1 MFRHPN
7 STPSRPSG
15 QDAGSLKPPKAPD
28 RPLVP
33 YMRFS
38 RKMWAKV
45 RSEHPDSQLW
55 DIGKVIGQMWRDAP
69 ESEKAV
75 YQQARCILSL
85 YRAHIRIYLFV
96 PSIIPVFLE
105 YEIEKTEYEKAL
117 KAYHNSTAYQQY
129 LSAKNR
135 AKMADKSN
143 TVGGVIAS
151 GRGRL
156 DTGGV
161 VIQPVEDE
169 EVGDLSSRRVAA
181 VRFDRNH
188 RLIAELFNGNVVTD
202 TRTIVAQSRI
212 DMLQKQ
218 AHSLALHQSKLEDEL
233 KKLNDVFQEKK
244 RQMET
249 SSEEFAAR
257 LKKVCEDKPQ
267 VDETKYASMVE
278 EWSSKMLRAYEDY
291 KAKQEAIRA
300 KQLVER
306 EQLAE
311 ETPILYSLTVGDTS
325 PSPKRKE
332 TDDKSPV
339 NTTEDK
345 DKEDESESAEI
356 TEETEKPIEEDRNNE
371 KTETEEQQPSAE
383 EESQPQE
390 VAPPVTEDA
399 ATE

>member
-15 QDAGSLKPPKAPD
+15 QSDSSSLKPPKAPD

-69 ESEKAV
+69 DSEKAV
-75 YQQARCILSL
+75 YQQ
-85 YRAHIRIYLFV
+85 
-96 PSIIPVFLE
+96 E
-105 YEIEKTEYEKAL
+105 YEIEKAEYEKAL
-117 KAYHNSTAYQQY
+117 KAYHNSSAYQQY

-135 AKMADKSN
+135 AKIADKSN

-151 GRGRL
+151 SRGRL
-156 DTGGV
+156 DTGAV
-161 VIQPVEDE
+161 VIQPTAEDE
-169 EVGDLSSRRVAA
+169 ELGDLSSRRVAA

-188 RLIAELFNGNVVTD
+188 RLIADLFNGSIVTD
-202 TRTIVAQSRI
+202 TRTVVAQSRI
-212 DMLQKQ
+212 DMLKKQ
-218 AHSLALHQSKLEDEL
+218 AQSLALHQSKLEEEL

-244 RQMET
+244 RLMET

-257 LKKVCEDKPQ
+257 LKRVCEERPQ
-267 VDETKYASMVE
+267 VDEAKYASMVE
-278 EWSSKMLRAYEDY
+278 DWSVKLLKAYEDY

-325 PSPKRKE
+325 PSPRSKE
-332 TDDKSPV
+332 PEESSPLPDTMG
-339 NTTEDK
+339 NAGDGSA
-345 DKEDESESAEI
+345 KESRPEGNQKM
-356 TEETEKPIEEDRNNE
+356 ETG
-371 KTETEEQQPSAE
+371 EEQQPSNSE
-383 EESQPQE
+383 K
-390 VAPPVTEDA
+390 APEQTQNMSATPASVTSA
-399 ATE
+399 

>member
-75 YQQARCILSL
+75 YQQ
-85 YRAHIRIYLFV
+85 
-96 PSIIPVFLE
+96 E

>member
-7 STPSRPSG
+7 PSQSRPSV
-15 QDAGSLKPPKAPD
+15 QSDSSSLKPPKAPD

-45 RSEHPDSQLW
+45 RADHPDAQLW
-55 DIGKVIGQMWRDAP
+55 DIGKVIGQLWRDAP
-69 ESEKAV
+69 DSEKAI
-75 YQQARCILSL
+75 YQQ
-85 YRAHIRIYLFV
+85 
-96 PSIIPVFLE
+96 E

-117 KAYHNSTAYQQY
+117 KAYHNSSAYQQY
-129 LSAKNR
+129 LTAKNR

-151 GRGRL
+151 SRGRL

-169 EVGDLSSRRVAA
+169 ELGDLSYRRVAA

-188 RLIAELFNGNVVTD
+188 RLIADLFNGSVVTD

-212 DMLQKQ
+212 DMLKKQ

-233 KKLNDVFQEKK
+233 KKLSDVFQEKK
-244 RQMET
+244 RLMENA
-249 SSEEFAAR
+249 SEEFAAR
-257 LKKVCEDKPQ
+257 LKKVCEEKPQ
-267 VDETKYASMVE
+267 IDETKYCAMVD
-278 EWSSKMLRAYEDY
+278 EWSGKLLKAYEDY
-291 KAKQEAIRA
+291 KVKQEALRT
-300 KQLVER
+300 KQRMLIER

-325 PSPKRKE
+325 PSPKNNSNTEGNSPSEDNVSTANDAEGQRMA
-332 TDDKSPV
+332 DD
-339 NTTEDK
+339 
-345 DKEDESESAEI
+345 DEM
-356 TEETEKPIEEDRNNE
+356 TNDG
-371 KTETEEQQPSAE
+371 TETPVASNSEQTPGGTQIDGSA
-383 EESQPQE
+383 
-390 VAPPVTEDA
+390 V
-399 ATE
+399 